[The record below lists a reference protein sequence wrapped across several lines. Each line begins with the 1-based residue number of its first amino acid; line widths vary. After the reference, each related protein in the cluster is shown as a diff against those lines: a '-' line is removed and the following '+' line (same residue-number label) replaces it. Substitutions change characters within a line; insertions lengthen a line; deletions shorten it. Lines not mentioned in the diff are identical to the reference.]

1 MSLSQTKIS
10 PTPKTASTRHR
21 RVDVFVCE
29 SEKKTTKRK
38 KTKRPPGDGLP
49 DKMTTEQLRS
59 PTAVADLYAKYRGQL
74 CEQDFFGLAVRAVRK
89 GDNPPAAFR
98 WMLAN
103 NAAHQI
109 TVAEDREAVRMRRQ
123 VSQQRDYL
131 PEVKAVVAHLR
142 SDIRWRPLTDQEVNA
157 RRNAVLDQ
165 LERMIAE
172 ERR

>member
-1 MSLSQTKIS
+1 
-10 PTPKTASTRHR
+10 
-21 RVDVFVCE
+21 
-29 SEKKTTKRK
+29 
-38 KTKRPPGDGLP
+38 KRPPGDGLP

-89 GDNPPAAFR
+89 GDNPPAVFR

-103 NAAHQI
+103 NAAYQI
-109 TVAEDREAVRMRRQ
+109 TFDEDRQAVRMRRKA
-123 VSQQRDYL
+123 SQQRDYL

-142 SDIRWRPLTDQEVNA
+142 LNIRWRPLTDQEFNA
-157 RRNAVLDQ
+157 RRNAMLDH
-165 LERMIAE
+165 LETMIGE

>member
-10 PTPKTASTRHR
+10 PTPKTAEDGGIGGLMFSCVNR
-21 RVDVFVCE
+21 R
-29 SEKKTTKRK
+29 KTTKRK

-74 CEQDFFGLAVRAVRK
+74 CEQHFFALAVRAVRK

-109 TVAEDREAVRMRRQ
+109 TVEEDREAVRMRRKAN
-123 VSQQRDYL
+123 QQRDYL

-142 SDIRWRPLTDQEVNA
+142 SNIRWRPLTDAEIDA
-157 RRNAVLDQ
+157 RRRALLDWCESE
-165 LERMIAE
+165 LKVTT
-172 ERR
+172 